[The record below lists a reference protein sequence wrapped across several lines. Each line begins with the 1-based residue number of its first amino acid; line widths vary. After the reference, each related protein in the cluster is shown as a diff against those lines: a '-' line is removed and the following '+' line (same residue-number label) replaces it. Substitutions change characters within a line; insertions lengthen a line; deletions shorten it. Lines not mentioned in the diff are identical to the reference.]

1 MLAGMTAAQATITSC
16 SAASALL
23 DQALAAA
30 IERYRARHPAS
41 ARQLAIAAQVL
52 PGGNTRSVL
61 FQTPFPLVM
70 VRGEG
75 PLSVLPHI
83 AALLAFG
90 AVVTLI
96 ASRFFRWDA
105 V

>member
-1 MLAGMTAAQATITSC
+1 MTPTP
-16 SAASALL
+16 SAALE
-23 DQALAAA
+23 QALAAA

-41 ARQLAIAAQVL
+41 ARQLDIAAEVL

-70 VRGEG
+70 VRGAG
-75 PLSVLPHI
+75 CRVADADHD
-83 AALLAFG
+83 
-90 AVVTLI
+90 V
-96 ASRFFRWDA
+96 RWIRIRR